1 VESVLLGDQR
11 DARVVRWA
19 QRSGVGMGELVIVAV
34 LAMLA
39 MIWSVRMFAR
49 TVR

>member
-1 VESVLLGDQR
+1 MHGSCSRNALWESLII
-11 DARVVRWA
+11 A
-19 QRSGVGMGELVIVAV
+19 AV

-49 TVR
+49 TAR